1 MIRIIGAAMMIF
13 GASAWGVLGVV
24 RLRERVRSLASI
36 TAALASV
43 RCEVCDRLT
52 PVPELFS
59 MLEHEAAY
67 PASSLFRR
75 AGRKMAELGTASFH
89 EIWKTAVEETP
100 ELLLKPRESMALSDL
115 GLTLGRYNADE
126 QRREIDYMTRRFEG
140 FLRDAE
146 QEKTRDSKMHAIL
159 GVTAGVFCVIILL

>member
-1 MIRIIGAAMMIF
+1 MIRFIGAMMMIF
-13 GASAWGVLGVV
+13 GASAWGVLGVL

-36 TAALASV
+36 TAALGSV
-43 RCEVCDRLT
+43 RCEICERLT

-59 MLEHEAAY
+59 MMSMEAAY
-67 PASSLFRR
+67 PASALFRR
-75 AGRKMAELGTASFH
+75 AGKKMSELGSASFP
-89 EIWKTAVEETP
+89 EIWKLAVEETP

-126 QRREIDYMTRRFEG
+126 QRREIDYMTRRFER
-140 FLRDAE
+140 FLREAE
-146 QEKTRDSKMHAIL
+146 QEKARDSKMHALL